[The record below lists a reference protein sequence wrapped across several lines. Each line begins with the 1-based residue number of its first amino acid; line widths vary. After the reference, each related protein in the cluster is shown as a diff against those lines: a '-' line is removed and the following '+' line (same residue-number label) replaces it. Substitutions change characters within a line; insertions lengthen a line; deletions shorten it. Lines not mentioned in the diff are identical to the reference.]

1 MSPIDQQLFQLL
13 IDRIDHVG
21 EQVKSLHL
29 DLKKHMEE
37 ERMVAAKVERHEARL
52 SIHNQLFVAVGTALL
67 AILGWLF
74 TR

>member
-37 ERMVAAKVERHEARL
+37 ERIVAAKVEHHDAQL
-52 SIHNQLFVAVGTALL
+52 HLHTQLFVAIGTTLL
-67 AILGWLF
+67 AILSWLF